1 MVTAGIDAGNKRIK
15 AVLLGD
21 AGVMAFASSS
31 GGYALRDSAE
41 ALFGE
46 LLTAAGLKREEVR
59 HITATGMGRDLV
71 DFAASRVTDV
81 TAAARAAAYL
91 LPGVATI
98 VEVGAE
104 ESRAVRTDG
113 AGRVL
118 DSSVN
123 EKCAAGSGSFTESMA
138 RALGLTLEEFG
149 AKSLDST
156 EKIDM
161 NAQCTVFAES
171 EVVSLI
177 HNSVKESDIAR
188 AVHDAIA
195 SRVSSQVRR
204 VGIAGEVALFGGMA
218 KNPGFVK
225 SLEEALGVEGI
236 SIPEEPDFADALGAA
251 LIAADRALK
260 EAPGE

>member
-1 MVTAGIDAGNKRIK
+1 MVTVGIDAGNKKIK
-15 AVLLGD
+15 ALLLREG
-21 AGVMAFASSS
+21 GVISMASSL
-31 GGYALRDSAE
+31 GGYALKDSALSLLE
-41 ALFGE
+41 E
-46 LLTAAGLKREEVR
+46 LLSGAGVKREEVN
-59 HITATGMGRDLV
+59 HITATGMGRELL
-71 DFAASRVTDV
+71 DFADSQVTDV
-81 TAAARAAAYL
+81 TAAARAGAYL
-91 LPGVATI
+91 MPGVDVI

-104 ESRAVRTDG
+104 ESRAVMTDG

-149 AKSLDST
+149 LVSLDST
-156 EKIDM
+156 ERIEM

-195 SRVSSQVRR
+195 SRVSSQARR
-204 VGIAGEVALFGGMA
+204 VGAAESVALFGGMA

-225 SLEEALGVEGI
+225 SLAEALGLDKLL
-236 SIPEEPDFADALGAA
+236 IPEEPEFADALGAA
-251 LIAADRALK
+251 LVAADRAAR
-260 EAPGE
+260 EAKGA